1 MDFHA
6 LVRSLGGRPFV
17 GHADYYHIAELTIGQ
32 IRARAGTDGTVQR
45 IGGHVLLQFRVTEG
59 TAVILGAVDARDAS
73 EMLHDSDIMLIDDDD
88 RRGPDRR
95 TRRIA
100 PTPPPN

>member
-17 GHADYYHIAELTIGQ
+17 GHDDYYHIAELTIPQ

-45 IGGHVLLQFRVTEG
+45 FGGHVLLQFRVTEG

-73 EMLHDSDIMLIDDDD
+73 EMLHDSDIMLIDDD
-88 RRGPDRR
+88 RHGPDRR

-100 PTPPPN
+100 PMPPPN